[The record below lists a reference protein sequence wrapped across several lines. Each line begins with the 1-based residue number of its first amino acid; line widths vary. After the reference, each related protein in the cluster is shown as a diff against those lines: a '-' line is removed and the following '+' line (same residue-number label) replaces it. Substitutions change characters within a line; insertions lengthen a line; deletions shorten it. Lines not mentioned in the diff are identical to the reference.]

1 MLGQIIGMFALA
13 FVTMFCVGTAI
24 GIVKEIRSR
33 RKAAACEDNKAE
45 EKEVEKSNEP

>member
-1 MLGQIIGMFALA
+1 MLGPIIGTFLIAFIGMFC
-13 FVTMFCVGTAI
+13 MGTAI

-33 RKAAACEDNKAE
+33 RKAAACEKNKNE